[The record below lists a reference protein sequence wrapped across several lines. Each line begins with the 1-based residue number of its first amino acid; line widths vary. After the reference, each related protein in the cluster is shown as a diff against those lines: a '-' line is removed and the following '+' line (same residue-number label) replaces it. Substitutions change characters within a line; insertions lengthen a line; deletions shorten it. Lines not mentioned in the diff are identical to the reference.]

1 MTTTQPK
8 RPETN
13 HFPDWVRYAD
23 ELEMEIQKLKTSA
36 YSRGDQEEREQQWGK
51 QPGYPR

>member
-23 ELEMEIQKLKTSA
+23 ELEMEIQKLKTSVPPQG
-36 YSRGDQEEREQQWGK
+36 YQEEREQQWGK
-51 QPGYPR
+51 QPEYPR